1 MDVVR
6 ESFVEATAGGAAS
19 EVKLHLNHYAVSK
32 DEGDKIIFM
41 PSWGLIIANGIY
53 SGGGIK

>member
-1 MDVVR
+1 MCLQAEVMDVVR

-32 DEGDKIIFM
+32 DEG
-41 PSWGLIIANGIY
+41 G
-53 SGGGIK
+53 